1 MKKQVGYT
9 DTGESPTWKCEA
21 TLTDVEEIVQGMKI
35 PLCRAFLS
43 PFKNENEEWIFYG
56 RGNLGVATI
65 NLPHVALSAKGNINK
80 FWEILD
86 ERLELCRRVGELRYN
101 KMKGVKAKVAPIL
114 WQHGAIAR
122 LNPDDDV
129 IEAINKKGFTV
140 TLGYSGI
147 YETIKVLTG
156 MSHTTKEGFEL
167 AEKIMA
173 HLKRKCE
180 EWKKAQP
187 HLRFALYG
195 TPQESTTEWFS
206 KSLIR
211 DFGEIE
217 GICGKDKLWITNSYH
232 VDILEQIDAFSKLEI
247 EGKLQNYS
255 TGGAVS
261 YVETYNMQKN
271 PEALI
276 QLIQFMYENIIYAEI
291 NFESDIC
298 GNCGYSGT
306 MNNDSKTLEWVCPQ
320 CGNRDQDSLSVV
332 RRTCGYLGETKWT
345 KGRLMDILNR
355 VKHL

>member
-1 MKKQVGYT
+1 M
-9 DTGESPTWKCEA
+9 
-21 TLTDVEEIVQGMKI
+21 
-35 PLCRAFLS
+35 CRAFLS
-43 PFKNENEEWIFYG
+43 PYQDENGQWIFYG

-65 NLPHVALSAKGNINK
+65 NLPHAALSAKGDINK

-114 WQHGAIAR
+114 WQHGAISR

-147 YETIKVLTG
+147 YETVKVLTG
-156 MSHTTKEGFEL
+156 LSHTTEEGFKL

-173 HLKRKCE
+173 HLKGKCE

-217 GICGKDKLWITNSYH
+217 GICGKNKLWVTNSYH

-276 QLIQFMYENIIYAEI
+276 QLVQFMYENIIYAEI

-306 MNNDSKTLEWVCPQ
+306 MDNDPETLEWVCPQ

-332 RRTCGYLGETKWT
+332 RRTCVYLGETKWT